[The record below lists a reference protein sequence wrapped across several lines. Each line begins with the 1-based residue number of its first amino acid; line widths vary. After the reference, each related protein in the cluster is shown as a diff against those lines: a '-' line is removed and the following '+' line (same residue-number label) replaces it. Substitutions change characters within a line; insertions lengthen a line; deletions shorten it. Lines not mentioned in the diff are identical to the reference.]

1 MLSNTLEF
9 RDDAGNE
16 IAFFEKK
23 KKRKCG
29 QSVAMVSAWQFSRQQ
44 IWLNQRW
51 YLLLQGDATWGPRR
65 SCCYTSSSLSG
76 QEKLRQHFSTCRWS
90 LHCIDGNPSLSISQP
105 SLLSDFFIAPNF
117 FYQNCLIS
125 WTSLSI
131 PIRPVFASVYF
142 PYFTLNLWEINVRWY
157 HDITSHRFW

>member
-44 IWLNQRW
+44 TWLNQRW

-65 SCCYTSSSLSG
+65 SCCYTSASLSG

-90 LHCIDGNPSLSISQP
+90 LHCIGGNPSLNISQP
-105 SLLSDFFIAPNF
+105 SLLSDFFISPNF
-117 FYQNCLIS
+117 FLSNSFNFMNLSQHSNSSCLC
-125 WTSLSI
+125 
-131 PIRPVFASVYF
+131 
-142 PYFTLNLWEINVRWY
+142 LWLFSPSYSQLMRNKC
-157 HDITSHRFW
+157 